1 MLHEGS
7 ESAETRGALRLAL
20 GIGAAYAAFGV
31 AWILLSDAAVS
42 AVSTEPGWLELAQRY
57 KGIFYVLITALGL
70 VVLVRSGHL
79 RLMRADRQA
88 SSSELR
94 VQDLF
99 MRHPQPM
106 WLIDPHSLAFLKVN
120 DAAIRHYGYS
130 ADEFGRMALADIRP
144 PGDISDPHEQFSWPL
159 QGSRDA
165 GVARHRK
172 KSGELIHAQITVHPV
187 PYEGGTAV
195 MAMAIDITRDMLNK
209 QAMESQEQQF
219 RQLHQSLGEVLWLA
233 SADGGNVL
241 YVSPAIEPIYGIS
254 SDEFKRRPGLW
265 RECVHPDDRAL
276 AAASS
281 VRLKAEGRSSGEY
294 RIVRPDGSVRW
305 ISDRKN
311 LIVDE
316 QGRTRMI
323 GGIAEDITAIKDTEE
338 TLRHQAEEL
347 ARRNAELERF
357 NQATV
362 GREIDMIELKR
373 EINRLLQQSGQPP
386 RHVLAFLDPP
396 GQPQP

>member
-7 ESAETRGALRLAL
+7 ESPEAGGALRLAL
-20 GIGAAYAAFGV
+20 GIGAAYAAFGM

-57 KGIFYVLITALGL
+57 KGLFYVLVTAAGL
-70 VVLVRSGHL
+70 TLLVRAGYL

-88 SSSELR
+88 RSSELR

-106 WLIDPHSLAFLKVN
+106 WLVDPHSLAFLKVN
-120 DAAIRHYGYS
+120 DAAILHYGYS
-130 ADEFGRMALADIRP
+130 ADEFGRMTLADIRP
-144 PGDISDPHEQFSWPL
+144 SDDTPHPHEQVRSAL
-159 QGSRDA
+159 QGSRDV

-172 KSGELIHAQITVHPV
+172 KSGEVIHAQVTVHPV
-187 PYEGGTAV
+187 PFEGSTAL
-195 MAMAIDITRDMLNK
+195 MAMAIDVTRDVLLR
-209 QAMESQEQQF
+209 QAMESQEQQI

-241 YVSPAIEPIYGIS
+241 YVSPGIERIYGIS
-254 SDEFKRRPGLW
+254 SDEFRRNPGLW
-265 RECVHPDDRAL
+265 FECVHPDDRAL

-311 LIVDE
+311 VIVDE

-323 GGIAEDITAIKDTEE
+323 GGIAEDITAIKATEE

-373 EINRLLQQSGQPP
+373 EVNRLLQQAGQPP
-386 RHVLAFLDPP
+386 RHMLAFLEPP
-396 GQPQP
+396 GQPQA

>member
-7 ESAETRGALRLAL
+7 ESPETRGALRLAL
-20 GIGAAYAAFGV
+20 GIGAAYAAFGI

-42 AVSTEPGWLELAQRY
+42 AVSTEPGWLEVAQRY
-57 KGIFYVLITALGL
+57 KGLFYVLITAVGL
-70 VVLVRSGHL
+70 AVLVRSGHL

-88 SSSELR
+88 RSSELR

-106 WLIDPHSLAFLKVN
+106 WLLDSRGLAFLKVN
-120 DAAIRHYGYS
+120 DAAILHYGYS
-130 ADEFGRMALADIRP
+130 ADEFGRMTLADIRAP
-144 PGDISDPHEQFSWPL
+144 EDLAHRHEPAGSSL
-159 QGSRDA
+159 QGSPDV
-165 GVARHRK
+165 GVVRHRK
-172 KSGELIHAQITVHPV
+172 KSGEVIYAQVSVHPV
-187 PYEGGTAV
+187 PFDGGTSV
-195 MAMAIDITRDMLNK
+195 MAMAIDITRDMLLK
-209 QAMESQEQQF
+209 QAMENQEQQF

-241 YVSPAIEPIYGIS
+241 YVSPAIERIYGVS
-254 SDEFKRRPGLW
+254 SDEFLRRPGLW
-265 RECVHPDDRAL
+265 LACVHPDDRAL
-276 AAASS
+276 ATASGA
-281 VRLKAEGRSSGEY
+281 RLKTEGRSSAEY

-311 LIVDE
+311 VIVDE
-316 QGRTRMI
+316 QGHTRMI

-373 EINRLLQQSGQPP
+373 EINRLLQQAGQPP
-386 RHVLAFLDPP
+386 RHTLAFLDPP
-396 GQPQP
+396 GPPQP